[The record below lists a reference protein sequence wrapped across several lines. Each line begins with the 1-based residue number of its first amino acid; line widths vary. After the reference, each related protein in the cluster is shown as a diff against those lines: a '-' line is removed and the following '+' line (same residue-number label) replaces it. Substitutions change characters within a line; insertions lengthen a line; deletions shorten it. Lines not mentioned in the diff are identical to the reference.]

1 MMSRAKPTLRPTQAE
16 TAILQV
22 LWQRG
27 PSTVRQVYEVL
38 SAERDMG
45 YTTVLKLLQIMH
57 DKGLVRRDE
66 SQRSHRYQAVS
77 TRRRTQQ
84 QLVADLLDRA
94 FGGSMRNLV
103 MHALS
108 SRKASP
114 EDLAEIRTLLDE
126 LEAKQQ

>member
-1 MMSRAKPTLRPTQAE
+1 MPREKTIPRPTQAE
-16 TAILQV
+16 TTILQV

-27 PSTVRQVYEVL
+27 PSTVRDVYEVL
-38 SAERDMG
+38 GQDRSVG

-57 DKGLVRRDE
+57 NKGLVERDE

-77 TRRRTQQ
+77 SQQQTQQ
-84 QLVADLLDRA
+84 QLLGDFLDRA

-108 SRKASP
+108 SRRASR
-114 EDLAEIRTLLDE
+114 EDLAEIRNLLDE
-126 LEAKQQ
+126 LEAKRR

>member
-1 MMSRAKPTLRPTQAE
+1 MSRAKTTLRPTQSE

-27 PSTVRQVYEVL
+27 PSTVREVYDVL

-45 YTTVLKLLQIMH
+45 YTTVLKLLQIMY

-66 SQRSHRYQAVS
+66 SRRSHRYQAVS
-77 TRRRTQQ
+77 TQRRTQQ
-84 QLVADLLDRA
+84 QLLADLLDRA

-114 EDLAEIRTLLDE
+114 ADLAEIRTLLDE
-126 LEAKQQ
+126 LEAKQR

>member
-1 MMSRAKPTLRPTQAE
+1 MSRANATPRPTQAE

-22 LWQRG
+22 LWRRG
-27 PSTVRQVYEVL
+27 PCTVREVHDVL
-38 SAERDMG
+38 NADRATG

-77 TRRRTQQ
+77 SRRRTQR
-84 QLVADLLDRA
+84 QLLGELLDRV
-94 FGGSMRNLV
+94 FDGSMRKLV

-114 EDLAEIRTLLDE
+114 EDLAEIRNLLDA
-126 LEAKQQ
+126 LEAKQR

>member
-1 MMSRAKPTLRPTQAE
+1 MSRDKSAPRPTQAE

-27 PSTVRQVYEVL
+27 PSTVREVYEVL
-38 SAERDMG
+38 SSERTMG

-66 SQRSHRYQAVS
+66 SRRSHLYQAVS
-77 TRRRTQQ
+77 SRRRTQQ
-84 QLVADLLDRA
+84 RLVADLLDKA